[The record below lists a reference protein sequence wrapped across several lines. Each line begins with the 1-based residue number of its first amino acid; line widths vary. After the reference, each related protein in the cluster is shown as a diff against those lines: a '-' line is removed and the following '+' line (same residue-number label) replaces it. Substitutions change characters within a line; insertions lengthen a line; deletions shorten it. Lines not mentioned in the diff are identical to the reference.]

1 MVDQIADEL
10 KKILADIEE
19 ISDKTGIP
27 SYQVVMLLILRE
39 CVILNERLSQ
49 IREYLNTLAKKS
61 TLPSTTH

>member
-1 MVDQIADEL
+1 LVDQIADEL

>member
-1 MVDQIADEL
+1 LIDQIVDEL

-49 IREYLNTLAKKS
+49 IREYLNTLAKKL
-61 TLPSTTH
+61 TLPSTTR

>member
-1 MVDQIADEL
+1 MIDQIVDEL

-49 IREYLNTLAKKS
+49 IREYLNTLAKKL
-61 TLPSTTH
+61 TLPSTTR

>member
-1 MVDQIADEL
+1 LIDQIADEL

-19 ISDKTGIP
+19 ISGKTGIP

-49 IREYLNTLAKKS
+49 MREYLNTLAKKS
-61 TLPSTTH
+61 TLPSTTR